1 MINCNSDEIQSIL
14 HQGETYLTTSRQEL
28 AAGNKKGTQEI
39 AKAAERCFT
48 EVIDDKNSP
57 SCWAYAH
64 RGEALRFQGR
74 YDDAVK
80 DFQAA
85 VEQSDGTGKDYAWAY
100 AHWGET
106 LRDKQK
112 ANNVHDSP
120 EAREKFSE
128 AISLYPNYAWAYA
141 HRGATYSILPNSPD
155 LDAALGDFSK
165 AIELYNKY
173 LDQPGYCTGNGYPW
187 ARAWRSVVHFMKLLK
202 NCGFTLDDEK
212 CDDGIMAYYDLL
224 VAITVDSDIIALEW
238 RCEMED
244 ILAKHNVM
252 VK

>member
-1 MINCNSDEIQSIL
+1 MINCNSDEIQSL
-14 HQGETYLTTSRQEL
+14 RHQGESYLTTSRQKL
-28 AAGNKKGTQEI
+28 AAGNKKGSQEA
-39 AKAAERCFT
+39 AKAAERCFI
-48 EVIDDKNSP
+48 EVIDDKSSP

-80 DFQAA
+80 DFQTAID
-85 VEQSDGTGKDYAWAY
+85 QPDGTAKNYAWAY

-112 ANNVHDSP
+112 AEGVHDSP

-128 AISLYPNYAWAYA
+128 AISKEPNYAWAYA
-141 HRGATYSILPNSPD
+141 HRGATYHILPSSPDSD

-173 LDQPGYCTGNGYPW
+173 LDQPGYCTGNGYAW
-187 ARAWRSVVHFMKLLK
+187 ARAWRGWVHFVKLLR
-202 NCGFTLDDEK
+202 DSDEK
-212 CDDGIMAYYDLL
+212 CNEGIGAYYDLL
-224 VAITVDSDIIALEW
+224 VAITIDPNIVALEC
-238 RCEMED
+238 RCEVED

>member
-14 HQGETYLTTSRQEL
+14 HQGETYLTTSHQEL
-28 AAGNKKGTQEI
+28 AADNNKGSLET

-48 EVIDDKNSP
+48 EVIDDKSCP

-85 VEQSDGTGKDYAWAY
+85 VEQPDGTGKDYAWAY

-106 LRDKQK
+106 LRDKQIAEK
-112 ANNVHDSP
+112 APEAP
-120 EAREKFSE
+120 EAREKFSK
-128 AISLYPNYAWAYA
+128 AISLDPNYAWAYA

-155 LDAALGDFSK
+155 LDAALEDFSK

-173 LDQPGYCTGNGYPW
+173 LDQPGYCTGNGYAW
-187 ARAWRSVVHFMKLLK
+187 ARAWRSVVNFMKLLK
-202 NCGFTLDDEK
+202 SCGLTLDDEK
-212 CDDGIMAYYDLL
+212 CYEGIMAYYDLL
-224 VAITVDSDIIALEW
+224 VAITVDSNIIALEW
-238 RCEMED
+238 RCEIEEIM
-244 ILAKHNVM
+244 AKHNVV